1 MTAKAPF
8 HILHQDKNLLIVQTL
23 AYTDSEGSD
32 ELAKQMLL
40 QNTPSFGHFN
50 LGLHVQDD
58 SSSVLANRCHLLA
71 QLNQFIANSNE
82 IDNNNQTNNKNK
94 IQQIHWLNQ
103 VHGNTVL
110 DIDEKL
116 ESSSS
121 KLKAT
126 DADAITSIQR
136 GQALAIMTA
145 DCVPIVLYCPNS
157 GRIAG
162 IHAGWHGLANGV
174 IANTVRYF
182 GTLQGTT
189 QAEKKETTQ
198 ELPASL
204 QAPLQAWI
212 GACISVDNYEVNQGV
227 LDELLAGSLQNFP
240 MLNDKDNLSQK
251 ISKPHHDPNK
261 VWIDLPSLAKEQLT
275 SMGVQVVTDDIT
287 KIPCSYADTQ
297 FYSHRRATHKQQS
310 STGRMAMLV
319 VRL

>member
-8 HILHQDKNLLIVQTL
+8 HILHQDKKLLIVQTL

-40 QNTPSFGHFN
+40 QNTPSFGHLN
-50 LGLHVQDD
+50 LGLHVQDNP
-58 SSSVLANRCHLLA
+58 SLVLTNRCHLLA
-71 QLNQFIANSNE
+71 QLNQFIANSS
-82 IDNNNQTNNKNK
+82 DNQNNK

-189 QAEKKETTQ
+189 QAEEKETTQ
-198 ELPASL
+198 ESP
-204 QAPLQAWI
+204 APLQAWI

-227 LDELLAGSLQNFP
+227 LDELVAGSLQNFP
-240 MLNDKDNLSQK
+240 IFNDKGSLSQK

-287 KIPCSYADTQ
+287 EIPCSYANTQ
-297 FYSHRRATHKQQS
+297 FYSHRRATHRQQS